1 MRVGPLRL
9 VAAVE
14 AVHLVPPAPL
24 ENDLP
29 HPYRNLP
36 KILHLLPGNPP
47 LRLKP
52 LPTVKLIG
60 AHQNQIVILLII
72 IMMIK
77 KERIRRKREK
87 ETEPETEKTEKQ
99 KTESLIIK

>member
-1 MRVGPLRL
+1 MRVGTLRL

-14 AVHLVPPAPL
+14 AVHLVPPALL

-29 HPYRNLP
+29 HHYRNPP
-36 KILHLLPGNPP
+36 KTLHLLPGNPP
-47 LRLKP
+47 LRLKT
-52 LPTVKLIG
+52 LPTVKPIG
-60 AHQNQIVILLII
+60 AHQNQIVILLI
-72 IMMIK
+72 MMIK
-77 KERIRRKREK
+77 KEIIRRKREK